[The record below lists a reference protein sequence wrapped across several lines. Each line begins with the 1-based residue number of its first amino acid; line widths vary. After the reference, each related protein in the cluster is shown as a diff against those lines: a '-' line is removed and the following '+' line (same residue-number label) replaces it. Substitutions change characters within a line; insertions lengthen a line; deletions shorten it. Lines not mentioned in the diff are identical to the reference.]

1 MEEIFATF
9 KRAIILSF
17 FHRFKLEDLESMKS
31 LSSSSLFAPSK
42 SNIYCSISAWYN
54 IHNSAI
60 KCSSSNTSL
69 TLPKTNLD
77 LSELASLS
85 SGSGNLTT
93 VGILKIVLT
102 LGKRGKLNLQVV
114 PRFLQVRVWWC
125 LLTSPAILPPGVLR
139 LTLINKSE
147 KSCNIWQ
154 CSGLGLSSLLTL
166 LNAFLSSEKDILE
179 LGILDCL
186 SMKWSRSTHKTP
198 WICPAPRSWNSTR

>member
-9 KRAIILSF
+9 KRAISLSF

-42 SNIYCSISAWYN
+42 SNIYCSISALCN
-54 IHNSAI
+54 IPNSAI

-77 LSELASLS
+77 LSEFASLS

-114 PRFLQVRVWWC
+114 PRFLQVRVW
-125 LLTSPAILPPGVLR
+125 
-139 LTLINKSE
+139 
-147 KSCNIWQ
+147 
-154 CSGLGLSSLLTL
+154 
-166 LNAFLSSEKDILE
+166 
-179 LGILDCL
+179 
-186 SMKWSRSTHKTP
+186 
-198 WICPAPRSWNSTR
+198 